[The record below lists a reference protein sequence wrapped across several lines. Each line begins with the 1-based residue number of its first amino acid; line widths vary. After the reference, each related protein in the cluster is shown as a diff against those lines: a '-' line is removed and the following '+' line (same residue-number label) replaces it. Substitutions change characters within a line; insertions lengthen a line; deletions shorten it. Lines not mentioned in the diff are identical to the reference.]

1 MDYWNKVISHLIGKT
16 VSFEYKD
23 YRDNHIMEVK
33 DYLIKKIEQSPWTNK
48 VVVNDELR
56 LTFETIENLIPIDY
70 LISTSERTV
79 ACNKFKCETI
89 LTGLVREN
97 IKYQVFCVKD
107 GQIVEI
113 NPDIKIEVTL

>member
-1 MDYWNKVISHLIGKT
+1 MDYWNKVISYLVGKT

-23 YRDNHIMEVK
+23 YVDNHIMEVK
-33 DYLIKKIEQSPWTNK
+33 DYFIDRIEQSPWSNK
-48 VVVNDELR
+48 IVVNGELR
-56 LTFETIENLIPIDY
+56 LTFEDIEKLVPIYY
-70 LISTSERTV
+70 LISTSERTI